1 MPFPEF
7 EPCFP
12 VFWRETLAKHAS
24 RTFVVLGEQRVTYAD
39 ADARS
44 ARLARALAS
53 SGVGKGTRV
62 GLLFPNGPD
71 WLTAWLATA
80 RIGALAVPI
89 NTFQPPRELG
99 WMLRHA
105 DIDTLLTCDSLLGN
119 DLLERIEGCAGSL
132 SRQSAGG
139 GRLALAELPYLR
151 QVVVW
156 GDGARSWATGVDEFL
171 ARAETIQP
179 ALLAEIEAEVR
190 PADAMLII
198 YSSGSTAEPK
208 GAIHSHGAVIRH
220 AFNLNTMRDVCPGDV
235 VYSPMPFFWVGG
247 VVFVLVS
254 AMHLGATLL
263 CEDRFEP
270 GETLALLER
279 ERATVVMGWPHFAK
293 ALAEHP
299 SFPERDLSSI
309 RTGNLYDVL
318 PEDRR
323 VPDPELRSNSL
334 GMTESCGP
342 HTFDRMDIDLPES
355 LRGSFG
361 RSVDGV
367 SHKVVDP
374 ETGAPIGPNEP
385 GEIYVRGYSL
395 MQGLYKRE
403 REEVFEPDGYYRTG
417 DGGRFDAEGH
427 LYFEGRLGELIK
439 TAGANV
445 TPREVEL
452 VLEGLDGVREAFVVG
467 VSHPDRG
474 ENVAATV
481 VLAEGVQADSDSLRA
496 SLKRELSAYKLPRHW
511 WLADS
516 EDLPMTDSGKIDKR
530 RLRDTLES
538 RIASG
543 EIA

>member
-1 MPFPEF
+1 
-7 EPCFP
+7 
-12 VFWRETLAKHAS
+12 
-24 RTFVVLGEQRVTYAD
+24 
-39 ADARS
+39 
-44 ARLARALAS
+44 
-53 SGVGKGTRV
+53 
-62 GLLFPNGPD
+62 
-71 WLTAWLATA
+71 
-80 RIGALAVPI
+80 
-89 NTFQPPRELG
+89 
-99 WMLRHA
+99 
-105 DIDTLLTCDSLLGN
+105 
-119 DLLERIEGCAGSL
+119 
-132 SRQSAGG
+132 
-139 GRLALAELPYLR
+139 
-151 QVVVW
+151 
-156 GDGARSWATGVDEFL
+156 
-171 ARAETIQP
+171 
-179 ALLAEIEAEVR
+179 
-190 PADAMLII
+190 
-198 YSSGSTAEPK
+198 
-208 GAIHSHGAVIRH
+208 
-220 AFNLNTMRDVCPGDV
+220 
-235 VYSPMPFFWVGG
+235 
-247 VVFVLVS
+247 
-254 AMHLGATLL
+254 MHLGATLL

-538 RIASG
+538 RIANG